1 MKLQKEERQLANLT
15 SNPPNMPMVL
25 DENVIEDILGV
36 TYSYLIFIS
45 QTFQSNSPQAHT
57 KKQCQSKLF
66 AS

>member
-45 QTFQSNSPQAHT
+45 QNNLNSFSIHCM
-57 KKQCQSKLF
+57 KKHHIKD
-66 AS
+66 